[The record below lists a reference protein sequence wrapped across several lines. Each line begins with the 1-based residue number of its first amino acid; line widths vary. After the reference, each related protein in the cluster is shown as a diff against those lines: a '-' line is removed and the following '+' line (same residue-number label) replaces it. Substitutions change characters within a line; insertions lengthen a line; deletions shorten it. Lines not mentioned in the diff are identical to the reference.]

1 MVNGNR
7 KEKVKIAII
16 GGGVSG
22 VAAAL
27 TLPSSYQIDIFERE
41 NRLLKKLLK
50 TGNGRANIFNIHIGE
65 DDYNN
70 SSFFA
75 LHPHIVAL
83 VEKFYLDQGI
93 LCFTDEAGRGYPY
106 SRSAKTLANN
116 LSSRLG
122 PNTTIYLDTSVSRV
136 EPQTQGFLVDGKHY
150 DKVIITTGSSA
161 YYPHFNLANN
171 NDHLL
176 TALGLATTKF
186 YPTSGPL
193 MIEENL
199 QRIENEKVKALLTI
213 TKANR
218 VLTSEDGEIL
228 FKRDSLS
235 GIASFIAHSRL
246 VWDYRKEKSSDYV
259 AHLNLINGDEE
270 RVFKLIEHRKMNGR
284 VLEGIFSEA
293 LNDYLALRL
302 DKNFKVADVM
312 ALLTDVRF
320 NIRPNFFLTQ
330 ERGQIMSGGVKV
342 EQINPHTFA
351 TIKNSNLYL
360 GGEVL
365 DIDGVS
371 GGYNLMFALYSALVI
386 AKDIIDKRC

>member
-1 MVNGNR
+1 M
-7 KEKVKIAII
+7 
-16 GGGVSG
+16 
-22 VAAAL
+22 
-27 TLPSSYQIDIFERE
+27 
-41 NRLLKKLLK
+41 
-50 TGNGRANIFNIHIGE
+50 
-65 DDYNN
+65 
-70 SSFFA
+70 FA

-213 TKANR
+213 TKDNS

-293 LNDYLALRL
+293 LNDYLLLRL